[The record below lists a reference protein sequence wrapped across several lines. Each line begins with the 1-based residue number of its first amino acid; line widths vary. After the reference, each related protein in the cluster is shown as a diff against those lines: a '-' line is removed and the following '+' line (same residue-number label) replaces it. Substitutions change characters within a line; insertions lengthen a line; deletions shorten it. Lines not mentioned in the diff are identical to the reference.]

1 MYRPE
6 SEDWVLLLGSSN
18 VRRQGPS
25 AAYAQIDSMMR
36 TENFDPLRL
45 DDVVVSDNDDPTLRL
60 LRGAIKTGPTL
71 DRIRFSRNRIG
82 NAFIEDALIYRLQ
95 DPAVQPQSA

>member
-1 MYRPE
+1 
-6 SEDWVLLLGSSN
+6 
-18 VRRQGPS
+18 
-25 AAYAQIDSMMR
+25 MMR